1 MPMQPFLPDSSS
13 PDNERTM
20 LMPRRDVD
28 SALKVGHRLKEYVVQ
43 DVVGVGGFSIV
54 YRMHDTLLDRTVA
67 VKEYMPAALGLRHP
81 LGVVVPRTPRH
92 KDHFELGL
100 RSFVK
105 EARLLASF
113 DHPALL
119 KVFRYWEEMGTAY
132 MVMPFYE
139 GLTFKKWLAH
149 LGVAPSE
156 TWLRQMAGD
165 MTDALAILHHQ
176 KTYHRDVA
184 PDNILMLFD
193 RHAGPFLEQRPHP
206 ELLDFGAA
214 RRVVSDATQNLTAI
228 LKSGYSPVEQYASTE
243 GMKQGAWTDVYALSA
258 VLYTAI
264 TGKPPPAAVS
274 RYIRDDMVPAVEAG
288 KGRYSEPFLAAID
301 AGLTVRP
308 EDRPQ
313 SMAQFAECLAS
324 EKAAKTTLARAQAAK
339 LAEEKKTAQ
348 RKKEAAGGPRFAL
361 TRHQGIALAGVG
373 VALAAAIAAVWRW
386 LI

>member
-13 PDNERTM
+13 PDDERTM

-43 DVVGVGGFSIV
+43 DVVGVGGYSIV

-165 MTDALAILHHQ
+165 MTGALAILHHQ
-176 KTYHRDVA
+176 NTYHRDVA

-206 ELLDFGAA
+206 LLLDFGAA
-214 RRVVSDATQNLTAI
+214 RRVLSDATQNLTAI

-243 GMKQGAWTDVYALSA
+243 GMRQGAWTDVYALSA
-258 VLYTAI
+258 VLYTAV
-264 TGKPPPAAVS
+264 TGKPPLPSVS
-274 RYIRDDMVPAVEAG
+274 RYIRDDMVSAVEAG
-288 KGRYSEPFLAAID
+288 KGRYSQAFLAAID

-313 SMAQFAECLAS
+313 SIAQLAECLAS
-324 EKAAKTTLARAQAAK
+324 EKAANAMLARAEAAK
-339 LAEEKKTAQ
+339 QVEQNKAVQ
-348 RKKEAAGGPRFAL
+348 RKKTAAGGPRRVL
-361 TRHQGIALAGVG
+361 TRNQRVAIAGAAVG
-373 VALAAAIAAVWRW
+373 LMAAAAAVWRW

>member
-1 MPMQPFLPDSSS
+1 MPIQPFLPDSSS
-13 PDNERTM
+13 PDDERTM
-20 LMPRRDVD
+20 LMPRRDID

-43 DVVGVGGFSIV
+43 GVVGVGGFSIV

-67 VKEYMPAALGLRHP
+67 MKEYMPAALGLRHP

-139 GLTFKKWLAH
+139 GLTFKKWLSH
-149 LGVAPSE
+149 LGTAPSE
-156 TWLRQMAGD
+156 AWLRLMAGD
-165 MTDALAILHHQ
+165 LIEALGTLHTQ
-176 KTYHRDVA
+176 NCYHRDVA
-184 PDNILMLFD
+184 PDNILMMFD

-206 ELLDFGAA
+206 LLLDFGAA
-214 RRVVSDATQNLTAI
+214 RRVVGDATQNLTAL

-243 GMKQGAWTDVYALSA
+243 GMRQGAWTDVYALSA

-264 TGKPPPAAVS
+264 TGKAPPASVG
-274 RYIRDDMVPAVEAG
+274 RMVRDDMVPAVEAG

-301 AGLTVRP
+301 AGLAVRP
-308 EDRPQ
+308 ETRPQ
-313 SMAQFAECLAS
+313 TMAELRECLDS
-324 EKAAKTTLARAQAAK
+324 EQAAHAALKRIEAAKQVEAR
-339 LAEEKKTAQ
+339 ETEK
-348 RKKEAAGGPRFAL
+348 RKKRAAGARRFAISPAK
-361 TRHQGIALAGVG
+361 GAALAGVA
-373 VALAAAIAAVWRW
+373 VALAAATVALLRW
-386 LI
+386 LH